1 MVKYVK
7 YIHTLY
13 FCGRSDQPQAPQR
26 YQLPP
31 AQCRMETNRNK
42 GSNMPCK
49 GLISSTLLNSR
60 QDDTRVCRAVSL
72 ALVSPSIW
80 KDGTVQ
86 WTPVNTL
93 GKTETVQRMIRSTC
107 ANCAS
112 WLKSQ
117 KKHLHLEI
125 ARWLS
130 LWYTPIGRYQSCP
143 WGIDWLQ
150 CRSCSCC
157 HGVNIWQSHGS
168 SSVFQTTMKTKCVF

>member
-1 MVKYVK
+1 MFSPSCSSMRRVQWSNMSNTF
-7 YIHTLY
+7 IHCTSAEGVTNLRR
-13 FCGRSDQPQAPQR
+13 RSGISCHLLNAAWKQI
-26 YQLPP
+26 
-31 AQCRMETNRNK
+31 ETSNK
-42 GSNMPCK
+42 GNNMPCK
-49 GLISSTLLNSR
+49 GLISSSLLNSR

-107 ANCAS
+107 ANCAF
-112 WLKSQ
+112 LTQKS
-117 KKHLHLEI
+117 KKTSASQLCFER

-143 WGIDWLQ
+143 
-150 CRSCSCC
+150 
-157 HGVNIWQSHGS
+157 
-168 SSVFQTTMKTKCVF
+168 